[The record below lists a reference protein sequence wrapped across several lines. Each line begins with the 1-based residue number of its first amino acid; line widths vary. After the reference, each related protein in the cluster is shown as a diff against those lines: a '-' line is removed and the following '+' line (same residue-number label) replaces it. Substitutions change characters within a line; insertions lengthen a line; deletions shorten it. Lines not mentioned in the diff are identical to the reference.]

1 MKDHWKTISDGSNT
15 ILSNIERT
23 RTSFFEHR
31 KNTNVFIYWWSN
43 SNTLFLA
50 SNDRTSNFEPNR
62 AFTRFTKSLI
72 ELTQTPFFQT
82 SNELERVH
90 LLVTELKHPICGF
103 KRSNI
108 ELQTLFDPSLITVR
122 KNTFQY
128 NSGVCI
134 SSNCIPKSVCGKIAN
149 SPHYPGLF
157 QWMLVQFGDHYT
169 ETIDLCV
176 DEQMKY
182 NGQPRYYQY
191 D

>member
-62 AFTRFTKSLI
+62 AFTRFTKSLF
-72 ELTQTPFFQT
+72 ELTPTSLFRT

-90 LLVTELKHPICGF
+90 LLVIKLKHSIFGF
-103 KRSNI
+103 ERSNI
-108 ELQTLFDPSLITVR
+108 ELWTLFHPSLRIGHTR
-122 KNTFQY
+122 KKL
-128 NSGVCI
+128 G
-134 SSNCIPKSVCGKIAN
+134 
-149 SPHYPGLF
+149 HR
-157 QWMLVQFGDHYT
+157 
-169 ETIDLCV
+169 ETIKIKVVVRHIFQNLLKPFSKRFSVLQICKKGHAQQLLHYLSGILALPLGCSS
-176 DEQMKY
+176 E
-182 NGQPRYYQY
+182 NE
-191 D
+191 

>member
-1 MKDHWKTISDGSNT
+1 M
-15 ILSNIERT
+15 
-23 RTSFFEHR
+23 
-31 KNTNVFIYWWSN
+31 
-43 SNTLFLA
+43 
-50 SNDRTSNFEPNR
+50 
-62 AFTRFTKSLI
+62 

-128 NSGVCI
+128 NLGVCI

-149 SPHYPGLF
+149 SPHYQGLF
-157 QWMLVQFGDHYT
+157 QWMLVQFDDHYT

-176 DEQMKY
+176 DEQMMY
-182 NGQPRYYQY
+182 NGQLRYYQY